1 MINFLSLALICSI
14 AFGCAREAADKIF
27 INAVIYTMN
36 SQNEIANSIAV
47 KDEKILYIG
56 NEEDA
61 YNYSGDKTEIIDLQG
76 ETVVPGFTDAH
87 THIAQMGK
95 FIQSLNLTG
104 TKSAQV
110 IADNIRY
117 YASTIP
123 PGELIEGLGWDQND
137 WEVKKFPTFQI
148 LTDAAPD
155 NPVILL
161 RIGRSTIWVN
171 KKTLELAGI
180 TAETP
185 DPEGGQ
191 ILRIPGSNEP
201 SGLLRN
207 NAMSLVNDVRQ
218 APSKDLKKRRIV
230 ETLSYALKLGITTL
244 HDTGSDSD
252 HLEIYKE
259 LAAEGKLV
267 PRVYAMIQDEEILKE
282 KYFKLGPQ
290 IGLYDDYLNIRTMK
304 FLFDGTLG
312 SRGAALLE
320 PYSDD
325 PGNSGMLSMPEDEL
339 RSKITNAANHGFQV
353 SAHAIGDRSGRL
365 ILDIYE
371 QLTNGREN
379 RHRIEHSQTLSL
391 DDIPRF
397 KKLGVIPSM
406 QPTHQSSDMYWVEDR
421 LGSERL
427 KGAYAWRK
435 LIDAGVV
442 IAGGSDAPVES
453 LNPLWGI
460 YAAVT
465 RQDHKGFP
473 ENGWYPEERMTME
486 EAVKMFTSWAAYA
499 SFEEDLKGTPETGKL
514 ADFTVLSEDIFIIEP
529 PALLKTRVLMT
540 VIGGNIRYDN
550 FRRAVAMGSGSLLT
564 GNP

>member
-499 SFEEDLKGTPETGKL
+499 SFEEDLKGTLETGKL

-540 VIGGNIRYDN
+540 VIGGNITHDN

>member
-397 KKLGVIPSM
+397 KKVGVIPSM
-406 QPTHQSSDMYWVEDR
+406 QPTHQSSDMYWEDR

-499 SFEEDLKGTPETGKL
+499 SFEEDLKGTLETGKL
-514 ADFTVLSEDIFIIEP
+514 ADFTVLSKDIFTIEP

-540 VIGGNIRYDN
+540 VIGGNITHDN

>member
-325 PGNSGMLSMPEDEL
+325 PENSGMLSMPEDEL

-406 QPTHQSSDMYWVEDR
+406 QPTHQSSDMYWAEDR
-421 LGSERL
+421 LGSERI

-435 LIDAGVV
+435 LVDSGVV
-442 IAGGSDAPVES
+442 IAGGSDAPIES

-499 SFEEDLKGTPETGKL
+499 SFEEDLKGTLETGKL
-514 ADFTVLSEDIFIIEP
+514 ADFTVLSKDIFTIEP

>member
-499 SFEEDLKGTPETGKL
+499 SFEEDLKGTLETGKL
-514 ADFTVLSEDIFIIEP
+514 ADFTVLSKDIFTIEP